1 MSSVK
6 NPKLHTITYS
16 SGRIKNLG
24 ADYEVL
30 NIRGSVFINQE
41 VKLKEISSHGF
52 SSFSSHV
59 EANLLKNSGFC
70 TINGNCQVNE
80 IINAGTLKI
89 LHAKINNLTS
99 SGKLTIE
106 KSLSADNLHI
116 KGIIRA
122 FTIQTKHL
130 HLKLSGVSKIDR
142 LNTEELNVDICRKS
156 ISLFKKKLICQYIKG
171 IKLNVSNTEAEII
184 EGNIVMIGKNCKVHT
199 LYYKE
204 DYSIA
209 PNAIVQHVIKRK

>member
-1 MSSVK
+1 MSNVK
-6 NPKLHTITYS
+6 NPKEHTITYS
-16 SGRIKNLG
+16 SGSIKNFG
-24 ADYEVL
+24 AEYEVL

-41 VKLKEISSHGF
+41 VKLKKISSHGF

-59 EANLLKNSGFC
+59 EANLLKNSGLC
-70 TINGNCQVNE
+70 TINGNCQVKE

-89 LHAKINNLTS
+89 LQGKIINLSS

-106 KSLSADNLHI
+106 KSLRAENLHI

-122 FTIQTKHL
+122 FTIQTRHL
-130 HLKLSGVSKIDR
+130 HLKLSGLSKIDR
-142 LNTEELNVDICRKS
+142 LNTEELNIDICRKS
-156 ISLFKKKLICQYIKG
+156 ISLFKKKLICQNIKG
-171 IKLNVSNTEAEII
+171 EKLNISNTEAEII

-209 PNAIVQHVIKRK
+209 PNAVVQHIIRRK